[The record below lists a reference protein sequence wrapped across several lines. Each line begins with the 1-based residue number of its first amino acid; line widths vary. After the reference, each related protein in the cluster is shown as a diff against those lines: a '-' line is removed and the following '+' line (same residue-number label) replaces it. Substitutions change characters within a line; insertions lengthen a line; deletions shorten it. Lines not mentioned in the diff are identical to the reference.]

1 MLYNVVLYFDD
12 KKSGMAERVH
22 FADIRV
28 CFRKKYIFFGKY
40 YANLEID
47 ITNLLPTPMSKE
59 DAELTSKIAWL
70 AFRNNGLKRVEIQED
85 TPSTTPPFII

>member
-22 FADIRV
+22 YADLRV
-28 CFRKKYIFFGKY
+28 NFQRRFIFFGKY
-40 YANLEID
+40 YCHLDID
-47 ITNLLPTPMSKE
+47 ITNLLPKPMSKE

-85 TPSTTPPFII
+85 TPRTIPPFII